1 MTERINQAC
10 ESIKEAEL
18 LYGERIGNKIVLAK
32 LYHSMMYCLFA
43 LFDIRDIGS
52 LTHADI
58 IERFEKECIQKGIFE
73 SKLLAVIHHAY
84 DLTHECDCAHMPV
97 PADEDIELTMQAAK
111 EFVNRVNDYLQTERQ
126 ESVRRL

>member
-1 MTERINQAC
+1 MERINQAR
-10 ESIKEAEL
+10 ETLKEAEL

-58 IERFEKECIQKGIFE
+58 IERFEKEYIQKGIFE
-73 SKLLAVIHHAY
+73 SKLLAIIRHAY
-84 DLTHECDCAHMPV
+84 DLTHECDCEHMPV
-97 PADEDIELTMQAAK
+97 PADEDIELTMHAAK
-111 EFVNRVNDYLQTERQ
+111 EFVNEVDDYLQTKRR
-126 ESVRRL
+126 ESVRQL